1 MLLLKHTT
9 ANTQEK
15 LEKRLLKKFRKFILD
30 QDHKSDIANSVILD
44 NKVTLR
50 NYHQLGSI
58 ETAEKLI
65 CDLKTFLNKEPSEK
79 TQSESFIAAFSHH
92 DIESD
97 FRFEELLWRQ
107 LWLLKQCDNKPWEK
121 SIDSN
126 SESDFFSFNLLGKTF
141 YILGMHSESS
151 TKAKQSPYP
160 CIVFTLHEQ
169 LKN

>member
-1 MLLLKHTT
+1 MLSLKHTT
-9 ANTQEK
+9 AKTKEK
-15 LEKRLLKKFRKFILD
+15 LEKRLLKKFREFILD
-30 QDHKSDIANSVILD
+30 QDHPSDIAKPLILD

-50 NYHQLGSI
+50 NYHKLGSI

-65 CDLKTFLNKEPSEK
+65 CDLKTFLKKQPSDN
-79 TQSESFIAAFSHH
+79 TQIESFIAAFSHQ

-121 SIDSN
+121 SVDSN
-126 SESDFFSFNLLGKTF
+126 SESDFFRFNLLGKAF

-151 TKAKQSPYP
+151 AKAKQSPYP
-160 CIVFTLHEQ
+160 CIVFTLHDQ